1 MLERSDPEEFSPQP
15 TPTPPPLDPKIESRI
30 IRKLD
35 LTLIPMLWFLF
46 IVSFADRSN
55 IGNAKIQGMSHDLS
69 LTGNRYNI
77 AVMVFTLAYVILGIP
92 ANIAF
97 RNLGPKSL
105 SGMMFI
111 WGICALCQGLVRSWE
126 GLVVCRF
133 FLGVFEAGFVPG
145 AAYLIGSYYKK
156 DEFLKR
162 YAIFFSGAIFAGA
175 FNGLVSYALA
185 LADGAAGL
193 AGWRWIFLVE
203 GLLTCVVALPTFWL
217 MPAFPEETKMFEG
230 EEKAVLLERLRR
242 DGGSEPTESMWTHI
256 MAALLDWKIWLATL
270 AYIGVEENVA
280 SVVAFLPS
288 ILKGLGF
295 TSVSAQVHSI
305 PIYLTAFATTLIA
318 AYLSERLRQR
328 YLFALFGAL
337 LNLIG
342 LAILLAAPKAAN
354 VKYTGTFLLTA
365 GCYVAMP
372 ILVVWNAINVGKG
385 YKRVVSFAMTTAI
398 GNCGAF
404 ISSNVFITHEA
415 PGYPTGFKV
424 GMGMNCLAIL
434 SMTVLYLGLVWSN
447 RRTKFEGSTTF
458 ERVGS
463 NEALSEGNYE
473 RLRYHL

>member
-1 MLERSDPEEFSPQP
+1 MLETPSPS
-15 TPTPPPLDPKIESRI
+15 PPAPLNPQIETHI
-30 IRKLD
+30 LHKLD
-35 LTLIPMLWFLF
+35 LTLLPTLWLLF
-46 IVSFADRSN
+46 IISFADRN
-55 IGNAKIQGMSHDLS
+55 ALGNAKIQGMSHDLTLS
-69 LTGNRYNI
+69 GNRYNI
-77 AVMVFTLAYVILGIP
+77 AVTAFTLSYTTCGIP
-92 ANIAF
+92 ASIAV
-97 RNLGPKSL
+97 RKLGPKSL
-105 SGMMFI
+105 AGMMMI
-111 WGICALCQGLVRSWE
+111 WGVCALSQGLVRSWE
-126 GLVVCRF
+126 GLVVCR
-133 FLGVFEAGFVPG
+133 VFMGIFESGFVPG
-145 AAYLIGSYYKK
+145 CGDLIARYYTS
-156 DEFLKR
+156 DEVLKR
-162 YAIFFSGAIFAGA
+162 YAVFFSGAIFAGA

-270 AYIGVEENVA
+270 AYIGVEENVS

-295 TSVSAQVHSI
+295 TSISAQVHSI
-305 PIYLTAFATTLIA
+305 PIYLTAFATTLIV

-328 YLFALFGAL
+328 YFFALFGAL
-337 LNLIG
+337 LNLVG
-342 LAILLAAPKAAN
+342 LAILLAAPQSAN
-354 VKYTGTFLLTA
+354 LKYAGTFLLTA

-447 RRTKFEGSTTF
+447 RRTKLEGSTTF
-458 ERVGS
+458 EEVGS
-463 NEALSEGNYE
+463 NEALSDGRDE
-473 RLRYHL
+473 RLRYQL